1 MKFIEGKNVEG
12 DAVKVEAKY
21 FEFLP
26 TPFFLNFLNQNLRLE
41 IKRAVDGEMDMWM
54 QRPR

>member
-1 MKFIEGKNVEG
+1 MKFIEGKKVEG